1 MQATTV
7 CQLWV
12 LLCRETIMPKTMKT
26 DSQCRTQE
34 SKPKVEDSS
43 NSKGPV
49 SGLVDKLTNLIN
61 LKEYK
66 VSNE

>member
-7 CQLWV
+7 YQPWA

-34 SKPKVEDSS
+34 NKPKVEDLRT
-43 NSKGPV
+43 SKEPE

-61 LKEYK
+61 LIEYK